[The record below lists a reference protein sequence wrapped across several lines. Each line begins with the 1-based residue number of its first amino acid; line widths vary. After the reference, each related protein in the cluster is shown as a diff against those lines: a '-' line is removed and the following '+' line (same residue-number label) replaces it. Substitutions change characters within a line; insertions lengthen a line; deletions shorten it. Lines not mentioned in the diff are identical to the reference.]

1 MTEILKGLKAF
12 HLSAFARRFFFFFF
26 PVLVYGFDAQ
36 SDQMLV

>member
-12 HLSAFARRFFFFFF
+12 HLSAFARRFFFF

>member
-12 HLSAFARRFFFFFF
+12 HLSAFARRFFFFF